1 LHDVCGCCAARISSI
16 FRLKPYKIELNVNSI
31 MLNERAK
38 REQLSFLYSLKA
50 SKRHVAK
57 LHVFECDLVQTCWRY
72 CAARISSILRIKPP
86 KLDRMS
92 IASC

>member
-50 SKRHVAK
+50 SKRHVAN
-57 LHVFECDLVQTCWRY
+57 C
-72 CAARISSILRIKPP
+72 
-86 KLDRMS
+86 MS
-92 IASC
+92 LSVT